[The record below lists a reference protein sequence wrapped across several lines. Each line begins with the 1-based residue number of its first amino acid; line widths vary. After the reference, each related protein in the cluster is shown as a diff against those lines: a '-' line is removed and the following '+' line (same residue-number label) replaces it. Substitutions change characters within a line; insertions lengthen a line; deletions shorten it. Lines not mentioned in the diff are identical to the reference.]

1 LQGRPTAFLAREPP
15 DQAEDQERFA
25 VCGGSYATRLVP
37 VRNPVRLRPFDK
49 TRLQRFIFMLTELL
63 KPEILDLIERRD
75 WIELRDTLADWPA
88 PEVADLILHLRK
100 EDRVLLFR
108 ALPRPVGTEAF
119 SHLSLEQQD
128 ALLRDLTDEETRHLL
143 AHLPP
148 DDRTHLLEELPGQ
161 ATQRL
166 LNLLG
171 PEDLEEARWLLG
183 YPEES
188 VGRLMTPDYVAVHP
202 DWTIDES
209 IAHIRRQGRDSETV
223 NRVFVVDRDWRLL
236 DDIELRHLI
245 LAPPT
250 ATISDVMDHSVVSIS
265 AFADR
270 EEAVRMIRRYDQF
283 VVPVVDSDGVMVGI
297 VTVDDA
303 LDVQEAEATEDFHRV
318 ASVGP
323 VRMSL
328 RDAPLALLYR
338 ARIGWLLILVFMNIF
353 SGAGIAAF
361 EDTLAATIAL
371 AFFLPLLIDSGGN
384 AGSQSATLMIRAMAV
399 GDVRM
404 GDWFRLLGKELAV
417 ALAIGLTMAVGAA
430 SIAYFRAPEVIPVV
444 ALTMV
449 TIVLVGSL
457 LGMSLP
463 FVFTRLGWDP
473 ATASAPLITSLSD
486 ISGVLIYF
494 SVATW
499 WLGTGA

>member
-1 LQGRPTAFLAREPP
+1 MLNDL
-15 DQAEDQERFA
+15 
-25 VCGGSYATRLVP
+25 
-37 VRNPVRLRPFDK
+37 LR
-49 TRLQRFIFMLTELL
+49 
-63 KPEILDLIERRD
+63 PEILDLIESRE
-75 WIELRDTLADWPA
+75 WTLLQDTLADWPA
-88 PEVADLILHLRK
+88 PEIADLLLHLRK

-108 ALPRPVGTEAF
+108 ALPRPVGTDVF
-119 SHLSLEQQD
+119 SHLSFDQQD
-128 ALLRDLTDEETRHLL
+128 GLLRDLTDEETRLLL
-143 AHLPP
+143 ADLPP

-161 ATQRL
+161 ATQRM

-183 YPEES
+183 YPEDS

-202 DWTIDES
+202 HWTVEEAL
-209 IAHIRRQGRDSETV
+209 AHIRRQGRDSETI
-223 NRVFVVDRDWRLL
+223 NRVFVIDERWHLI

-245 LAPPT
+245 LAPL
-250 ATISDVMDHSVVSIS
+250 AARVSDVMDESVISVS
-265 AFADR
+265 AFAKR
-270 EEAVRMIRRYDQF
+270 GEAVTLIRRYDQF
-283 VVPVVDSDGVMVGI
+283 VLPVVDSDGVLVGI
-297 VTVDDA
+297 VTVDDV
-303 LDVQEAEATEDFHRV
+303 LDVQEQEATEDFHRV

-417 ALAIGLTMAVGAA
+417 ALAIGITMAAGAA

-444 ALTMV
+444 AITM
-449 TIVLVGSL
+449 TMIVLVGSL

-494 SVATW
+494 SIATW
-499 WLGTGA
+499 MLGTG